1 MRNTVEGS
9 ENDTAEVTTQAT
21 KVLEESCADTP
32 GTDCQ
37 KYLLY
42 CDNTNTQIPK
52 VCKKSC
58 GHCGKEAEVAAATTT
73 VIITTTPTSTTST
86 TNAPTTIAATMA
98 ESECKLE
105 YSCMIFKYF

>member
-1 MRNTVEGS
+1 M
-9 ENDTAEVTTQAT
+9 
-21 KVLEESCADTP
+21 EETCADTP

-73 VIITTTPTSTTST
+73 MAATPTTTTST
-86 TNAPTTIAATMA
+86 TKAPTTKASTTIAATMA

-105 YSCMIFKYF
+105 YSYMIS